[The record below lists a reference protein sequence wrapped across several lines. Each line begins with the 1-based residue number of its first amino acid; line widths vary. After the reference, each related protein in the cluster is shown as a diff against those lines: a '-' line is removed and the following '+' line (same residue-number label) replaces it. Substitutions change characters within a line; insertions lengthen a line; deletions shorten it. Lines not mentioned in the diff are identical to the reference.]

1 MNFWGFVWYD
11 SKKSVVFREAD
22 QLPQEVST
30 VVVHD
35 NKTRLFNG
43 VAVEGLVKIE
53 QVTQT
58 ESSKHAK
65 CHAEKE

>member
-1 MNFWGFVWYD
+1 M
-11 SKKSVVFREAD
+11 
-22 QLPQEVST
+22 PQEVST
-30 VVVHD
+30 VVVHE